1 MPISVMLK
9 PASGNCNLRCEYCFY
24 HDLAA
29 TRQTEN
35 KGYMTRDTA
44 LQVMDKALAF
54 AGDGPVYFTFQGGE
68 PLLAGKDFF
77 RFFFS
82 SCKERQRPGVT
93 VQFCVQTNGTLLDD
107 EWCDLFLEYGCLVG
121 VSLDGDRE
129 GNRYRVYPDGRSSF
143 DDVFRGVQLLTR
155 RRVPFN
161 ILSVLTAYG
170 ATHVRSSYRFFKQ
183 QGLRHLQY
191 IPCLR
196 PFAMDAPE
204 DLFMTDDDY
213 AAFLQQGFKLYANDA
228 LRGNPVSV
236 RMFDNYLLLA
246 RGQNAEQCGMNGTC
260 ATQFVV
266 EADGSTYPCDFYCTD
281 DWYLGNI
288 CAGDFDGFFH
298 SEKMV
303 EFLKNSFQ
311 LPPACKTCCWFTLC
325 RGGGCKRNR
334 VGTDYCRAYQTFL
347 QIRSICLLNCVEVFY
362 EKDDFCTA
370 GTGTDGGTVLCL
382 LEGWQGGDDHGCA
395 CCLHPG
401 LYV

>member
-9 PASGNCNLRCEYCFY
+9 PASGNCNLRCKYCFY

-155 RRVPFN
+155 RR
-161 ILSVLTAYG
+161 
-170 ATHVRSSYRFFKQ
+170 
-183 QGLRHLQY
+183 
-191 IPCLR
+191 
-196 PFAMDAPE
+196 
-204 DLFMTDDDY
+204 
-213 AAFLQQGFKLYANDA
+213 
-228 LRGNPVSV
+228 
-236 RMFDNYLLLA
+236 
-246 RGQNAEQCGMNGTC
+246 
-260 ATQFVV
+260 
-266 EADGSTYPCDFYCTD
+266 
-281 DWYLGNI
+281 LG
-288 CAGDFDGFFH
+288 
-298 SEKMV
+298 
-303 EFLKNSFQ
+303 
-311 LPPACKTCCWFTLC
+311 LPP
-325 RGGGCKRNR
+325 
-334 VGTDYCRAYQTFL
+334 
-347 QIRSICLLNCVEVFY
+347 
-362 EKDDFCTA
+362 
-370 GTGTDGGTVLCL
+370 
-382 LEGWQGGDDHGCA
+382 
-395 CCLHPG
+395 
-401 LYV
+401 

>member
-288 CAGDFDGFFH
+288 CDGDFDGFFH

-311 LPPACKTCCWFTLC
+311 LSPACKTCRWFTLC

-334 VGTDYCRAYQTFL
+334 VGTDYCRAYQTFFANTEHL
-347 QIRSICLLNCVEVFY
+347 FAQLR
-362 EKDDFCTA
+362 
-370 GTGTDGGTVLCL
+370 
-382 LEGWQGGDDHGCA
+382 
-395 CCLHPG
+395 
-401 LYV
+401 

>member
-1 MPISVMLK
+1 MPGTDRYIL
-9 PASGNCNLRCEYCFY
+9 PFRAGNRCWREKTFS
-24 HDLAA
+24 LFLLLLQGTAA
-29 TRQTEN
+29 
-35 KGYMTRDTA
+35 
-44 LQVMDKALAF
+44 
-54 AGDGPVYFTFQGGE
+54 
-68 PLLAGKDFF
+68 
-77 RFFFS
+77 
-82 SCKERQRPGVT
+82 PGVT

-143 DDVFRGVQLLTR
+143 DDVFRGVQLLIR

-311 LPPACKTCCWFTLC
+311 LPPACKTCRWFTLC

-334 VGTDYCRAYQTFL
+334 VGTDYCRAYQTFFANTEHL
-347 QIRSICLLNCVEVFY
+347 FAQLR
-362 EKDDFCTA
+362 
-370 GTGTDGGTVLCL
+370 
-382 LEGWQGGDDHGCA
+382 
-395 CCLHPG
+395 
-401 LYV
+401 